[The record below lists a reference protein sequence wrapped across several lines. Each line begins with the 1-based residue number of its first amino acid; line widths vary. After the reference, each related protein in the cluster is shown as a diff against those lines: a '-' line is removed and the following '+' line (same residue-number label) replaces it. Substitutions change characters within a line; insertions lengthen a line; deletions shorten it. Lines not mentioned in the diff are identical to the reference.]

1 MSKRKHST
9 EEKVEAVK
17 RYLRGESTLIT
28 GSQEIGI
35 GISTFH
41 EWISKYQ
48 TFGIEGLRAGGK
60 QFRYTQE
67 IMYAAV
73 KEYLSSSCSQDE
85 ICRKYKIKDRKTFR
99 RWIKVYN
106 SHKELRPGNGRGSVF
121 YMTKGRSTTYEERV
135 EIVSYCIEQDYNY
148 VKTME
153 KYCVSYQQVYSW
165 VKKYRDKG
173 ADGLLDKRGKRKAES
188 EMTELE
194 RLRAE
199 NRMLEARNKRL
210 ETENAALKKLEEIE
224 RRWR

>member
-1 MSKRKHST
+1 MGSIIMSKRKHST
-9 EEKVEAVK
+9 EEKVEAVE

-85 ICRKYKIKDRKTFR
+85 ICRKYKSGVSVKVLAEEYALSVKSIQRIIRNTKQKDDT
-99 RWIKVYN
+99 
-106 SHKELRPGNGRGSVF
+106 
-121 YMTKGRSTTYEERV
+121 
-135 EIVSYCIEQDYNY
+135 VS
-148 VKTME
+148 
-153 KYCVSYQQVYSW
+153 
-165 VKKYRDKG
+165 
-173 ADGLLDKRGKRKAES
+173 
-188 EMTELE
+188 
-194 RLRAE
+194 
-199 NRMLEARNKRL
+199 
-210 ETENAALKKLEEIE
+210 
-224 RRWR
+224 